1 MFVIVDFD
9 LVAGAIK
16 GYFSDGTLDFNNDI
30 SKARTY
36 LTRDEVR
43 YELGRLLAGAP
54 SREFRYREV
63 TQTLTLV
70 PVV

>member
-16 GYFSDGTLDFNNDI
+16 GYFSDGTLDFDPELN
-30 SKARTY
+30 KARVY
-36 LTRDEVR
+36 QTRDEVR
-43 YELGRLLAGAP
+43 YELGRLLASAP

-70 PVV
+70 A